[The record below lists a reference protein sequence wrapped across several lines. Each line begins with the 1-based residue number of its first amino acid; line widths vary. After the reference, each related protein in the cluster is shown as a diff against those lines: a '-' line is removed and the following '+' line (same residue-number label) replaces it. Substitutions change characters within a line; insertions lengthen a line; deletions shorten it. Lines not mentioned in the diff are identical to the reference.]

1 LEHPVTKYASD
12 LPDFKD
18 LLAATAQARP
28 SLTAAIVEK
37 DYYVVRALRAL
48 QDGIGDQFIFKGG
61 TSLSKGWNLINRFS
75 EDIDLLFRVNHAGT
89 KISGGE
95 VDRRLQ
101 NAEDLVRKT
110 AGFTFLTQTRSR
122 SVRRC
127 SNFSYPQAAGTTKPL
142 SDTIRLEM
150 GTRGGVEP
158 STVRPVRS
166 FVAEFTEAK
175 GMKDVAEDLAPFNVE
190 CLSITRTCV
199 EKLFAV
205 HAAFE
210 RDRALNR
217 TRHYYDLY
225 HLLGIQEVTD
235 FLGSD
240 KYRNVFADVLAYS
253 QENFSDGA
261 MPPEGGFSKSA
272 AFRPSEEDLKKL
284 KQNYAAEKD
293 IFFGEAPT
301 MEVIIAR
308 LKLSTSNI

>member
-1 LEHPVTKYASD
+1 MKYASQ
-12 LPDFKD
+12 LSDFND
-18 LLAATAQARP
+18 LLAATAQAKP

-75 EDIDLLFRVNHAGT
+75 EDIDLLFRMDQAGA
-89 KISGGE
+89 KISSGE

-110 AGFTFLTQTRSR
+110 PGFTFIKQTRSR
-122 SVRRC
+122 GVRRC
-127 SNFSYPQAAGTTKPL
+127 SDFSHPQAAGTAKPL

-166 FVAEFTEAK
+166 FVTEFIEGNGT
-175 GMKDVAEDLAPFNVE
+175 KDVAEDLTPFDVE

-210 RDRALNR
+210 RDRAQNR

-225 HLLGIQEVTD
+225 YLLGTPEVTD
-235 FLGSD
+235 FLGTED
-240 KYRNVFADVLAYS
+240 YRNVFNDVVAYS
-253 QENFSDGA
+253 RENWPDGA

-284 KQNYAAEKD
+284 KQHYATEKD

-301 MEVIIAR
+301 MEEILIR
-308 LKLSTSNI
+308 LESVTSKI

>member
-1 LEHPVTKYASD
+1 M
-12 LPDFKD
+12 
-18 LLAATAQARP
+18 
-28 SLTAAIVEK
+28 
-37 DYYVVRALRAL
+37 VRALRAL
-48 QDGIGDQFIFKGG
+48 QDGIGNQFIFKGG

-75 EDIDLLFRVNHAGT
+75 EDIDLLFRVDQAGT

-95 VDRRLQ
+95 VDRRLEH
-101 NAEDLVRKT
+101 AEDLVRKT
-110 AGFTFLTQTRSR
+110 PGFTFLKQTRSR

-127 SNFSYPQAAGTTKPL
+127 SDFSYPQAAGTTKPL

-166 FVAEFTEAK
+166 FVAEFAEAK
-175 GMKDVAEDLAPFNVE
+175 GMKDVADDLTPFNVE

-199 EKLFAV
+199 EKLFAA

-225 HLLGIQEVTD
+225 HLLGIQEAAD
-235 FLGSD
+235 FLAAD
-240 KYRNVFADVLAYS
+240 DYRNVFADVLAYS
-253 QENFSDGA
+253 HENFSSGA

-272 AFRPSEEDLKKL
+272 AFRPSEEDLRKL
-284 KQNYAAEKD
+284 KRHYAAEKD
-293 IFFGEAPT
+293 IFFGETPS
-301 MEVIIAR
+301 MEVILAR
-308 LKLSTSNI
+308 LESATSKI